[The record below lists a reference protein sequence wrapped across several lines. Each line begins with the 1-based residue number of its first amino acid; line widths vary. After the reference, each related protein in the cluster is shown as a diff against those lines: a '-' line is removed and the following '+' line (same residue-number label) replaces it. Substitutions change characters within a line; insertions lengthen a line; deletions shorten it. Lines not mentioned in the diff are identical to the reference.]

1 MFNVIHN
8 ATIMTQILKNIFSNH
23 SATHL
28 IDFINAGAVFT
39 EVFKSV
45 LVTPSKSN

>member
-8 ATIMTQILKNIFSNH
+8 ATIMTQLLKIFFSNH
-23 SATHL
+23 STTHL

-39 EVFKSV
+39 GNFKSV
-45 LVTPSKSN
+45 LVTLSKSN